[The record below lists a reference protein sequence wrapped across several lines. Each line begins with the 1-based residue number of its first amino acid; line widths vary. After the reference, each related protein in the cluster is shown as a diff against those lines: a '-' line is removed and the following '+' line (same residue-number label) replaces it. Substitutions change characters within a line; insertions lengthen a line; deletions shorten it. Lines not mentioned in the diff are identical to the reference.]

1 MMIGQYL
8 TNLNKNMNTMNT
20 YNRQLA
26 SNRRITKLSDD
37 PVGVISTLD
46 IRAKIRNIDQYKRNV
61 DDTRAWLIHAETAL
75 MDINESVKSAYEHGL
90 QAANG
95 TQTDEEKSAIATY
108 LRQLKEHV
116 FQTGNSTYGNKHLFG
131 GYNTDSAPFTMD
143 GDEVKYNGNYNLANL
158 DSAIPADKTTI
169 DNLNQNQINYEI
181 GKNLFMKV
189 SFTGAEVMG
198 TGESNLFAMFDKM
211 INLLENGGSTE
222 DIAAET
228 QKFKN
233 KQNDVL
239 SLLADIGGRSNR
251 LEMVSERYELDAMNY
266 EMVRAN
272 IEDIDQSEVIMKF
285 KMAEAVYNAA
295 LSVGSRVIVP
305 SLVDFLR

>member
-1 MMIGQYL
+1 MIGQYL

-61 DDTRAWLIHAETAL
+61 DDTQAWLIHAETAL

-95 TQTDEEKSAIATY
+95 TQSEQEKLAISTY

-116 FQTGNSTYGNKHLFG
+116 FQTGNSTYGNKQLFG
-131 GYNTDSAPFTMD
+131 GYNTDSAPFVME
-143 GDEVKYNGNYNLANL
+143 GDTIIYNGKYDLANL
-158 DSAIPADKTTI
+158 ADTPDHGYEIETH
-169 DNLNQNQINYEI
+169 NQNQLNFEI

-198 TGESNLFAMFDKM
+198 TDENNIFAMFDKM
-211 INLLENGGSTE
+211 IELLENGGSTE

>member
-8 TNLNKNMNTMNT
+8 TNLNKNMNTMNN

-37 PVGVISTLD
+37 PVGVITTLD

-61 DDTRAWLIHAETAL
+61 DDTQAWLIHAETAL

-95 TQTDEEKSAIATY
+95 TQTDEERLAISTY

-143 GDEVKYNGNYNLANL
+143 GDDVKYNGNYNLANL
-158 DSAIPADKTTI
+158 TPTQEGKI
-169 DNLNQNQINYEI
+169 DAHNQNQINYEI

-198 TGESNLFAMFDKM
+198 TGESNIFAMFDKM
-211 INLLENGGSTE
+211 IDLLENGGSNE
-222 DIAAET
+222 EIAAET
-228 QKFKN
+228 QKFKE

-251 LEMVSERYELDAMNY
+251 LEMVSERYELDSINY

-285 KMAEAVYNAA
+285 KMAESVYNAA